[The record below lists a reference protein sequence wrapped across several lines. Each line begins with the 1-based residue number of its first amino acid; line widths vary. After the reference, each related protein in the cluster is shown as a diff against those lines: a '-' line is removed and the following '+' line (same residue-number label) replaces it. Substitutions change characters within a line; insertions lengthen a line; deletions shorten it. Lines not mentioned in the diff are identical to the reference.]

1 MYSCDNS
8 KNNKRYRNYGN
19 VYQRKQWY
27 VIKTQDCTPTTMFNC
42 ELLVIGN
49 ISEFTN
55 RTLNGGIASLIIYN
69 SVLSITDRQRIEG
82 YLAWKWWGTGN
93 AILQTSHPYYDV
105 PIGDIGQL
113 FNPITVS

>member
-1 MYSCDNS
+1 MEMCINGNS
-8 KNNKRYRNYGN
+8 
-19 VYQRKQWY
+19 VTLLKQ
-27 VIKTQDCTPTTMFNC
+27 QDCSPTTMFNC
-42 ELLVIGN
+42 ESLVIGN
-49 ISEFTN
+49 NSEFTN